1 MPPKQQK
8 AFKTELGAKLCWW
21 SCGPSAVGGSLLL
34 KSVGSGFKCSI
45 AKFPLCHRSFVSL
58 PFLHVLTLLQQGAL
72 DGCPT
77 QFFKLAHAGM
87 VKDAVWVKHFFQL
100 LCTAQE
106 YFYETPWLVTMFT
119 FSCFEVEAAER
130 GVIHSCHHEKWKWV
144 PSWLKNLTLVY

>member
-87 VKDAVWVKHFFQL
+87 VKDAVWVKHFFSYFVQHRNIFMRL
-100 LCTAQE
+100 HGWILCSLFPVLKLKQQRE
-106 YFYETPWLVTMFT
+106 GWFT
-119 FSCFEVEAAER
+119 VA
-130 GVIHSCHHEKWKWV
+130 IM
-144 PSWLKNLTLVY
+144 KNGSEFQAD